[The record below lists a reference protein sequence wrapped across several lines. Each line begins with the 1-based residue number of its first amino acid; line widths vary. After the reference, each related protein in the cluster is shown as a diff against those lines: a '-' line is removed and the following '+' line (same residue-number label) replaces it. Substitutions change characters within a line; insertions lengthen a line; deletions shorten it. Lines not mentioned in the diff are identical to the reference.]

1 MFRKLSVE
9 EQRIIDPLL
18 ASIARSHLEQMK
30 NFWWNPEVFKDP
42 YRIWKED
49 NPIVIYPHLAKKL
62 WIEYKDF
69 VPFEYKWIWYVV
81 YWKLNT

>member
-1 MFRKLSVE
+1 MFKKLSVE

-30 NFWWNPEVFKDP
+30 NFWGNPEVFKDP

-49 NPIVIYPHLAKKL
+49 NPIVIYPYLAKEL
-62 WIEYKDF
+62 WIDYEDF
-69 VPFEYKWIWYVV
+69 VPFEYRWLWYVV
-81 YWKLNT
+81 SWKLNP